1 MIIKTVESVESR
13 FSLSNGRVEV
23 GWWWYMHNIR
33 SDQINSYRDRDG
45 LVLMSRSSTHTDTAG
60 KILDWVQLIGCPN
73 LATWYKPSFSSKSLC
88 SF

>member
-23 GWWWYMHNIR
+23 GRWWYMHNIR

-45 LVLMSRSSTHTDTAG
+45 LVLMSRSTTHWEDLG
-60 KILDWVQLIGCPN
+60 
-73 LATWYKPSFSSKSLC
+73 
-88 SF
+88 